1 MITIAPMKD
10 KIKAFIALGTNDG
23 NRESN
28 IQTAL
33 EEIAQ
38 FAEITQK
45 SSIYNA
51 EPVGFKDQPDFLN
64 MVIEIKTELN
74 PVELMIKLEEIEHKM
89 GKNKEFE
96 NGPRLVDL
104 DILFYDD
111 KVVKYKDL
119 EIPHPRLHQRNFVL
133 TPLNEIA
140 PKLIHPTLDKTIE
153 YLKTN
158 LKNSEKVE
166 KWT

>member
-10 KIKAFIALGTNDG
+10 KIKAFIAIGTNDG
-23 NRESN
+23 DRELN

-33 EEIAQ
+33 
-38 FAEITQK
+38 AEISEFATIVEK
-45 SSIYNA
+45 SSIYNT
-51 EPVGFKDQPDFLN
+51 EPVGFKDQSDFLN
-64 MVIEIKTELN
+64 MVIAIETELN

-96 NGPRLVDL
+96 NGPRLIDL

-111 KVVKYKDL
+111 RVVRHSHF

-133 TPLNEIA
+133 TPLAEIA
-140 PKLIHPTLDKTIE
+140 PKLIHPILDKTIE
-153 YLKTN
+153 YLRIN
-158 LKNSEKVE
+158 LKSSEKVE
-166 KWT
+166 KWI

>member
-1 MITIAPMKD
+1 MIITAPMKD

-38 FAEITQK
+38 FAKIVQK
-45 SSIYNA
+45 SSIYNT
-51 EPVGFKDQPDFLN
+51 EPVGFKNQSDFLN
-64 MVIEIKTELN
+64 MVIAIETKLN

-96 NGPRLVDL
+96 NGPRLIDL

-111 KVVKYKDL
+111 RVVRHSHF

-133 TPLNEIA
+133 TPLAEIA
-140 PKLIHPTLDKTIE
+140 PKLTHPILDKTIE
-153 YLKTN
+153 YLKVN
-158 LKNSEKVE
+158 LKSSEKIE
-166 KWT
+166 KWI